1 MTEFL
6 IVNSLVQSLKLEKIL
21 LDKRSLIELLNQKL
35 IYKMRFIPKTF
46 RDKQVKISLINGMI
60 ITLNKYIT
68 ILVNISRTKAMF
80 KV

>member
-6 IVNSLVQSLKLEKIL
+6 IINSLVQSLKLEKIL

-35 IYKMRFIPKTF
+35 INNMRFISKTF
-46 RDKQVKISLINGMI
+46 RDKQVKISLVNDII

-68 ILVNISRTKAMF
+68 ILVNISRTKAIF